1 MGLGWAAGRA
11 KLGQIDYLGAGAGIS
26 SLLRD
31 RGWRSFGLVAI
42 KKATCC
48 DAAFLVE
55 MSRKA

>member
-1 MGLGWAAGRA
+1 MGLGWEVGRA

-31 RGWRSFGLVAI
+31 RGWRSFGLVVI

-55 MSRKA
+55 MSCKA